1 MGIRHTRGCGI
12 KFVCKKSDLWKK
24 KQGYF
29 PCFTTNY
36 TFMGIKFNEIIFG
49 IGDTWKD
56 GKIDGKIK

>member
-1 MGIRHTRGCGI
+1 MDQIRSQEIGFI
-12 KFVCKKSDLWKK
+12 EK

-36 TFMGIKFNEIIFG
+36 TFMGIKINEIIFG
-49 IGDTWKD
+49 IEDTWKD